1 MEDTEEQLTEAE
13 TDEQIAS
20 EAEVTSENLPT
31 SPEVQSE
38 AEAKAEAEVTIE
50 AEPEVETEAEPEDR
64 IEIELEEEAEGR
76 GGEKQRGINNVHRG
90 GIYFT
95 RSAQIN

>member
-20 EAEVTSENLPT
+20 EAEVTTENLPT
-31 SPEVQSE
+31 SPEVQSDAESE
-38 AEAKAEAEVTIE
+38 A
-50 AEPEVETEAEPEDR
+50 ETEAEDR
-64 IEIELEEEAEGR
+64 MELELEDEAEGR